1 MDNVVHEHII
11 IRDALAAHDAQA
23 ARSAMIHHLSA
34 VIPDVD
40 ELRARYPD
48 YFC

>member
-1 MDNVVHEHII
+1 WII
-11 IRDALAAHDAQA
+11 ALRAAA
-23 ARSAMIHHLSA
+23 ASWAASASRMIHHLSA

-40 ELRARYPD
+40 ELRARYPH

>member
-1 MDNVVHEHII
+1 
-11 IRDALAAHDAQA
+11 
-23 ARSAMIHHLSA
+23 MIHHLSA